1 MGMGSA
7 KAGDGNNLR
16 PIEKEPEVGFVN
28 FGFFLDN
35 LANIQDKK
43 INILRKF

>member
-1 MGMGSA
+1 MGSA
-7 KAGDGNNLR
+7 KAGDGNSLR

-35 LANIQDKK
+35 LANIPDKK